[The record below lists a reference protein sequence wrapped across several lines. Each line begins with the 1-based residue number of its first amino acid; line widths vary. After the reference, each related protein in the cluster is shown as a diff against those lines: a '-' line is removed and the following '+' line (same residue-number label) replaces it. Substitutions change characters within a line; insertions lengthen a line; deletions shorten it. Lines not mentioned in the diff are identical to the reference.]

1 MKIENKK
8 SCLYKEVVTIKE
20 NFEVKVRIG
29 RNIITLDV
37 DTEDGEVQYW
47 KGKTPKEQQKV
58 NMLTIAFR
66 KELETLLENEIY
78 K

>member
-1 MKIENKK
+1 MKIETKK

-37 DTEDGEVQYW
+37 DTEDGEVEYW

-66 KELETLLENEIY
+66 KELETLLQNEQF
-78 K
+78 

>member
-8 SCLYKEVVTIKE
+8 SVLYKEVVTIKE

-37 DTEDGEVQYW
+37 DTEDGEVEYW
-47 KGKTPKEQQKV
+47 KGKTPKEV
-58 NMLTIAFR
+58 
-66 KELETLLENEIY
+66 LL
-78 K
+78 

>member
-1 MKIENKK
+1 MKIETKK
-8 SCLYKEVVTIKE
+8 SVFYKEVVTIKE

-37 DTEDGEVQYW
+37 DTEDGEVEYW

-66 KELETLLENEIY
+66 KELETLLQNEQF
-78 K
+78 